1 MPKITVIDI
10 TPRVRSELQQW
21 GEKRGAL
28 NFHPAYVVQKIER
41 AYRISGFDEGRLLC
55 SVQVDAGFSP
65 VVEGA
70 QLHIIALHENSAGKL
85 RAVQFHF
92 ECAVAVN
99 KKEMHYETDA
109 TGANWSVAIPFDRK
123 VEDIFYCD
131 LKGHRVPHDKVP
143 KIAGFA
149 IVQLSGYRTGGS
161 VVAAISKSIKEGRWH
176 VEDDVDVIGEGEQ
189 IKLRDPIM
197 GGEIQVPVRPQH
209 CEHAQCYDIA
219 TVVQI
224 MGQTSSKH
232 FRCAVCNVECDFTD
246 LIFDKTF
253 LNYMKLV
260 RQLDARFKH
269 QGVQRAAEAYHRVPT
284 KLYET
289 VARLQDPTN
298 ADERTQTDL
307 LRVLCGKATPAAEQ
321 RECVDVD
328 SLSSDD
334 VPTAQKARA
343 GKRTLQSTPSK
354 LSPKKKLKVASRS
367 ILSVVSKTATH
378 IVEGAVMAF
387 ICPPEDGGTQNVV
400 VLAKVMA
407 VAQSV
412 KEENIAT
419 LRVRELKRVHADPP
433 YFVSCATQWDEQ
445 SDSAAPVDGV
455 WVSLPK
461 SEHIHGETE
470 AFELAEGED
479 TRLANL
485 ALDTSE

>member
-1 MPKITVIDI
+1 MAESPLHTDI
-10 TPRVRSELQQW
+10 TEEVAEALRSW
-21 GEKRGAL
+21 GGGDHASKRGAL
-28 NFHPAYVVQKIER
+28 NFHPAYAIQHVALAFRLGGYEDR
-41 AYRISGFDEGRLLC
+41 AELFGVPVGEAFQRIGRD
-55 SVQVDAGFSP
+55 S
-65 VVEGA
+65 
-70 QLHIIALHENSAGKL
+70 QLHVIALQENSAGKL
-85 RAVQFHF
+85 RAVQFSGDCNIF
-92 ECAVAVN
+92 IN
-99 KKEMHYETDA
+99 RTFTPYDTSS
-109 TGANWSVAIPFDRK
+109 TLANWSAQLQFDT
-123 VEDIFYCD
+123 VIESIFYCD
-131 LKGHRVPHDKVP
+131 RCFKTRVDHDKVP
-143 KIAGFA
+143 QLTGIAL
-149 IVQLSGYRTGGS
+149 VQLSSLLSGTGIIN
-161 VVAAISKSIKEGRWH
+161 AISAQMETGDWH
-176 VEDDVDVIGEGEQ
+176 CDDDGDVIGEGEQ

-298 ADERTQTDL
+298 ADERTQTDVHHL
-307 LRVLCGKATPAAEQ
+307 LVGTSGAV
-321 RECVDVD
+321 REEACVDLD
-328 SLSSDD
+328 GSSSSSSSS
-334 VPTAQKARA
+334 AQPRGTKRA
-343 GKRTLQSTPSK
+343 ASEAG
-354 LSPKKKLKVASRS
+354 SPKKKPRVKRRVISTISKQEEFMQQGS
-367 ILSVVSKTATH
+367 IAAFLGPGEDDAGNTVVIGRVTAMSPANP
-378 IVEGAVMAF
+378 EG
-387 ICPPEDGGTQNVV
+387 
-400 VLAKVMA
+400 
-407 VAQSV
+407 
-412 KEENIAT
+412 IAT

-445 SDSAAPVDGV
+445 SDTAAPVEGV
-455 WVSLPK
+455 WVSLLK

-485 ALDTSE
+485 ALDYSL